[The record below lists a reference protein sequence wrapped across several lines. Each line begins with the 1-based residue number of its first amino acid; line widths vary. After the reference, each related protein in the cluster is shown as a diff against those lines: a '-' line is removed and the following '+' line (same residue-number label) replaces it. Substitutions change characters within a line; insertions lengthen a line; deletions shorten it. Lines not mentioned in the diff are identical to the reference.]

1 MIDRET
7 IRGIAVASIFK
18 YVDSVVESFVSC
30 SSLILASFVVS
41 FFLDK
46 EVPYPIRR
54 RRRNLNTTMSFYLA
68 VGTLF
73 IATYLYESAPEA
85 PVILDKNSL
94 SLKGVDR
101 NVMGMEKLEEE
112 IAVNQELDASV
123 SNPSELL
130 SVC

>member
-1 MIDRET
+1 MIYRET

-46 EVPYPIRR
+46 EVPYPFVRI
-54 RRRNLNTTMSFYLA
+54 RRNLNTTMSFYLA

-85 PVILDKNSL
+85 PAVLDQKSL
-94 SLKGVDR
+94 ALKGVD
-101 NVMGMEKLEEE
+101 NNAVGMEKLEEE
-112 IAVNQELDASV
+112 IAVYRESDTSV
-123 SNPSELL
+123 SEPSEL
-130 SVC
+130 

>member
-1 MIDRET
+1 MIYRET

-46 EVPYPIRR
+46 EVPYPFVRI
-54 RRRNLNTTMSFYLA
+54 RRNLNTTMSFYLA

-73 IATYLYESAPEA
+73 IATYLESAPEA
-85 PVILDKNSL
+85 PAVLDQKSL
-94 SLKGVDR
+94 SLKGVD
-101 NVMGMEKLEEE
+101 NNAVGMEKLEEE
-112 IAVNQELDASV
+112 IAVYRESDTSV
-123 SNPSELL
+123 SEPSEL
-130 SVC
+130 